1 MASNGQLQQLFRAC
15 DSSGRGYIGR
25 DEFREL
31 CTGFDIPPRDADV
44 IFRDLDHDG
53 DGRVSLDDFA
63 WGFRDFLSGS
73 GTSRRASVH
82 QGEEI
87 ARQASTAWASF
98 IAGVGQDTV
107 HHFLNTSMTHY
118 DQLACHCNE
127 QQSNGTA
134 RNASP
139 RIKSVDLKRP
149 VRM

>member
-1 MASNGQLQQLFRAC
+1 MEKLTW
-15 DSSGRGYIGR
+15 SSPSQISPVIQWKIFLKAIPLRTSQWRQTANCSSCSAPATRLAAVTSAGMS
-25 DEFREL
+25 FREL

-87 ARQASTAWASF
+87 ARQASTAWASL

-107 HHFLNTSMTHY
+107 HHFLNT
-118 DQLACHCNE
+118 
-127 QQSNGTA
+127 
-134 RNASP
+134 R
-139 RIKSVDLKRP
+139 
-149 VRM
+149 